1 VLIEVDVDVLAL
13 MRGAVWLGGVS
24 FFPRR
29 WACLDCSRVGYHMS
43 LLTNRLEFAFL
54 GVLAFP
60 NASKIGLSASMR
72 ASSELIEV
80 VAASWCPAD
89 GHMVA

>member
-1 VLIEVDVDVLAL
+1 MLIELDVDVLAL
-13 MRGAVWLGGVS
+13 MRGAVWLGGVR
-24 FFPRR
+24 FFPR
-29 WACLDCSRVGYHMS
+29 AVGNAS
-43 LLTNRLEFAFL
+43 NAVPLTNRLEFAFL

-72 ASSELIEV
+72 ASSELLGV

-89 GHMVA
+89 AHMVA